1 MPDIFLSGDKPLPQN
16 LFVQP
21 LTIGGS
27 VRLLPAWLRYELW
40 CSASETPST
49 SSLLVLHLDC
59 FDRERGANI
68 APGSCGRAGE
78 R

>member
-1 MPDIFLSGDKPLPQN
+1 MPDIFLSGDKPLPLN

-40 CSASETPST
+40 C
-49 SSLLVLHLDC
+49 
-59 FDRERGANI
+59 
-68 APGSCGRAGE
+68 
-78 R
+78 